1 MIPVGEI
8 IGKLRYERR
17 LSQAELAKRVGL
29 KSSSTIAAYEAG
41 SRQPS
46 LSILIELSRVFGV
59 TTDYLLGVT
68 RERTDYLD
76 ISGLTPDQLNSIKM
90 IVENYR
96 ECNAANAKDPKT

>member
-1 MIPVGEI
+1 MLPVGDI
-8 IGKLRYERR
+8 IRTLRNEH
-17 LSQAELAKRVGL
+17 ELTQVQLGQKIGVDR
-29 KSSSTIAAYEAG
+29 STIATYESG
-41 SRQPS
+41 KRQPS
-46 LSILIELSRVFGV
+46 LTSLVDLSRVFGV